1 MHGINYEGLRRR
13 ESYDGL
19 VNYINRDE
27 NIKYPNRLAT
37 MILNSHYLAIS
48 KAVLVLL
55 PINIKGLTQ

>member
-1 MHGINYEGLRRR
+1 MHGINYEGLRR

-55 PINIKGLTQ
+55 PINIKALTQ